1 MRSFTTVLILSLL
14 VAGVF
19 SAASSSSA
27 VVTSNKT
34 NTTNTTITNPYSCVL
49 GSDAPCLLIGSNYC
63 CYYSWY

>member
-19 SAASSSSA
+19 SAASSSSGA
-27 VVTSNKT
+27 ASSNKSNST
-34 NTTNTTITNPYSCVL
+34 NTTVTNPYACVL
-49 GSDAPCLLIGSNYC
+49 GSDTPCLAIGSNYC